1 MASRFTL
8 DSATEF
14 LFGKDVHSL
23 SAGFPYPSSSRLS
36 QPSSSVNHSS
46 NTFSQAFGEGQ
57 DRIAFRSRYGMH
69 WPLREFWVDVV
80 KKLRTIVDEFI
91 DPILNEALAKNK
103 AAKDASGEIKG
114 ITSVRDDETLL
125 DHLVN
130 FTDGECQS
138 SKIDY
143 HKLIVCRPRDT
154 QR

>member
-1 MASRFTL
+1 
-8 DSATEF
+8 
-14 LFGKDVHSL
+14 
-23 SAGFPYPSSSRLS
+23 
-36 QPSSSVNHSS
+36 
-46 NTFSQAFGEGQ
+46 
-57 DRIAFRSRYGMH
+57 MH